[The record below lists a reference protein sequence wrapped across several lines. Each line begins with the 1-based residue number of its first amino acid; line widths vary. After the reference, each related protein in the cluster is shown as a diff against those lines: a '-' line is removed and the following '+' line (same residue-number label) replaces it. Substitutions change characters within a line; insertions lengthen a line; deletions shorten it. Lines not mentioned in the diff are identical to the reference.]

1 MARTEFM
8 IGGDGEV
15 DLDSLNLTRLL
26 ARLEQNIL
34 SSSADLKLLRQSRY
48 HRARV
53 GAVRPPL
60 FSPHTGGSV
69 TDGIKKISKECRIRA
84 QPPRPDRAIATQS
97 QIARSPTQPDDGSS
111 QTADGAEADSGTTRL
126 DHGGGGGTKYG

>member
-8 IGGDGEV
+8 IGSFDDGEL
-15 DLDSLNLTRLL
+15 DLDSLNLSRLL

-53 GAVRPPL
+53 GAVRCAAAPL
-60 FSPHTGGSV
+60 HRH
-69 TDGIKKISKECRIRA
+69 K
-84 QPPRPDRAIATQS
+84 QDRFC
-97 QIARSPTQPDDGSS
+97 
-111 QTADGAEADSGTTRL
+111 L
-126 DHGGGGGTKYG
+126 L